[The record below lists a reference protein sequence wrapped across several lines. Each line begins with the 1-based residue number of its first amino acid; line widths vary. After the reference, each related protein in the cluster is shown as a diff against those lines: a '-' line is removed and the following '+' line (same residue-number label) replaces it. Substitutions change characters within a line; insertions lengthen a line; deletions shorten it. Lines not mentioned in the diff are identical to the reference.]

1 MSLGVLGLGEIGS
14 HVAKICK
21 SLGMVVWG
29 LGKRERPLIP
39 PYVDHYRTMSSLA
52 EVLQSCDYICN
63 VLPSTQ
69 ATRYQLSGDVLK
81 NCMDRGS
88 VFINIGRGDIID
100 EKSLVQALKQ
110 NWISGAILDVFE
122 SEPLSPTS
130 EIWDMPQVTISP
142 HYSGIGNQKEVKLFL
157 KRRKRK
163 F

>member
-1 MSLGVLGLGEIGS
+1 
-14 HVAKICK
+14 
-21 SLGMVVWG
+21 
-29 LGKRERPLIP
+29 
-39 PYVDHYRTMSSLA
+39 
-52 EVLQSCDYICN
+52 
-63 VLPSTQ
+63 
-69 ATRYQLSGDVLK
+69 
-81 NCMDRGS
+81 MDRGS

-163 F
+163 FWKIYFLGHYIVYFFCSVGEA